1 MSDAKI
7 EIADAHLGKLREAG
21 LYVSKIFPTGHRWQ
35 GGVRVAKPKGV
46 GGNVVP
52 DYVLTCDSLELNAPS
67 IMFIQNGDKW
77 DVFTQE
83 CVPQGPN
90 DLNNLWS
97 TLEEAVED
105 ILEFYFGDP
114 ERMRK
119 MRGNVVVVER

>member
-1 MSDAKI
+1 MTQIPDANLI
-7 EIADAHLGKLREAG
+7 KLREAG
-21 LYVSKIFPTGHRWQ
+21 LYVSKIFPNGHRWQ

-52 DYVLTCDSLELNAPS
+52 DYALVCDNLELNAPS
-67 IMFIQNGDKW
+67 IMLVPNGDKW

-97 TLEEAVED
+97 SPEEAVED

-119 MRGNVVVVER
+119 MSDNVVVER